1 MNQKA
6 KFSVFRSVNDHQL
19 FKSITIGQMEEWA
32 KSPGVGEKEV
42 APVIAPHDGTGKTK
56 KSAEASQYWA
66 IVVDHDEGNVD
77 ESQILSLYGGV
88 AHIAFTT
95 SSHLQ
100 DGKGSRWKVLLPLLS
115 PLGVDDYFSI
125 ARGASIVMGGDKS
138 QARVQQIFYA
148 PNKVSHDA
156 PYKSFSNT
164 DLPAIN
170 IKSGLGLGF
179 FDVGK
184 EAEEKENIIAVG
196 CLPKAYKGENEN
208 GGVIGQFNQNYEP
221 GNILEANSYKKAG
234 KRWRCPNST
243 SGIPGVIMLPDSEPA
258 RVYSHHGSDP
268 LADGHSHDAFSVFCQ
283 VEHNGNMAAAV
294 SSAAKLLGIDRE
306 PLALDEQSQKMVDG
320 IMGKTVKNLSDH
332 VKPKEER
339 KPEVITA
346 PHPGPL
352 PVGALRDAEQ
362 WIASGVHTVKKDALT
377 QSVLAFA
384 CSVTSRRYV
393 THDGQPAAAYL
404 GVTDSS
410 LSGVRL
416 LTNPVATLCAKLGE
430 RNALHTGDISTR
442 QAVYRHLFRHPRLFW
457 VTDTYG
463 TLVQGAKR
471 QTNGAYEGVLSA
483 LQKCYSGDTQYLD
496 PEAAGVVGQKMR
508 TISECDIH
516 SPSITVLA
524 FISEAHLDSMASR
537 NEYGRGTLH
546 DMAIIPGGDVMQGH
560 HPERG
565 KPIPKSVAA
574 LVKSLADVKGMAGA
588 EQNCGI
594 EPSVTVVEWEKTTVS
609 KMVRDWRDKMYAYM
623 DVDARSQYKGFVYGY
638 RETAIRL
645 AACLSSWESPEYPVV
660 TPKIMQWCLTW
671 CERCLRLAMPR
682 LEVSSRDA
690 DGKPATMQLVLE
702 VLMSNKTPLTARD
715 IGQKCFSFRKLLT
728 DEKEAMLNSLADDG
742 VVIASKDGRS
752 NKYLIASK

>member
-1 MNQKA
+1 MEGNAKNYMKKGWALCAIPPNSKAPSGIGWQKKGATLAQCIDNIGLIHRLSGTCAIDIDNLKHSRTALEAIGVDMDALLDEGVQISSGRDNRA
-6 KFSVFRSVNDHQL
+6 KL
-19 FKSITIGQMEEWA
+19 LYK
-32 KSPGVGEKEV
+32 
-42 APVIAPHDGTGKTK
+42 APHDLPQKRHALSWPDIGCVIEFRAGDTQDLLPKSIHPDTGK
-56 KSAEASQYWA
+56 
-66 IVVDHDEGNVD
+66 
-77 ESQILSLYGGV
+77 
-88 AHIAFTT
+88 
-95 SSHLQ
+95 
-100 DGKGSRWKVLLPLLS
+100 
-115 PLGVDDYFSI
+115 
-125 ARGASIVMGGDKS
+125 
-138 QARVQQIFYA
+138 
-148 PNKVSHDA
+148 
-156 PYKSFSNT
+156 PYKWIGDWENLP
-164 DLPAIN
+164 DLPFNLLNAWQN
-170 IKSGLGLGF
+170 W
-179 FDVGK
+179 
-184 EAEEKENIIAVG
+184 EIAKDAMKDACPWAKQDTSRIPTGVK
-196 CLPKAYKGENEN
+196 PKAYKGENEN

-243 SGIPGVIMLPDSEPA
+243 SGIPGVIMLPDSDPA

-294 SSAAKLLGIDRE
+294 SSAAKLLGIERE
-306 PLALDEQSQKMVDG
+306 SAPLDEQSQKMVDG
-320 IMGKTVKNLSDH
+320 IMGKNVQKLSDH

-393 THDGQPAAAYL
+393 THDSQPAAAYL

-546 DMAIIPGGDVMQGH
+546 DMAIIPGGDILQGH

-565 KPIPKSVAA
+565 KPIPKSVTA
-574 LVKSLADVKGMAGA
+574 LVKALADVKGMAGA

-594 EPSVTVVEWEKTTVS
+594 EPSVTVVEWEKSTVS
-609 KMVRDWRDKMYAYM
+609 KMVKEWRDKMYAYM
-623 DVDARSQYKGFVYGY
+623 NIDARSQYKGFVYGY

-645 AACLSSWESPEYPVV
+645 AACLASWESPEYPVV

-671 CERCLRLAMPR
+671 CERCLRLTMPR

-690 DGKPATMQLVLE
+690 DGKPDTMQLVLE
-702 VLMSNKTPLTARD
+702 VLMNNKTPLTARD

-742 VVIASKDGRS
+742 VVIASKDGRA

>member
-1 MNQKA
+1 MIKKQAQEYIENGWSLCDVRKGTKVPSGKTWQKKGISADECTNNIGIIHRLSGTCTIDIDNLEHSRTALEAIGVDMDALLSEGVQISSGRDNRA
-6 KFSVFRSVNDHQL
+6 KLIYKAPPELPAKRHALSWPDIGCVIEFRAGGTQDVL
-19 FKSITIGQMEEWA
+19 PPSIHPDTGKPYQWIGDWEKLPDLPFNLLNAWQNWEIAKDAMKDACPWA
-32 KSPGVGEKEV
+32 KQDTSRIPTGVK
-42 APVIAPHDGTGKTK
+42 
-56 KSAEASQYWA
+56 
-66 IVVDHDEGNVD
+66 
-77 ESQILSLYGGV
+77 
-88 AHIAFTT
+88 
-95 SSHLQ
+95 
-100 DGKGSRWKVLLPLLS
+100 
-115 PLGVDDYFSI
+115 
-125 ARGASIVMGGDKS
+125 
-138 QARVQQIFYA
+138 
-148 PNKVSHDA
+148 
-156 PYKSFSNT
+156 
-164 DLPAIN
+164 
-170 IKSGLGLGF
+170 
-179 FDVGK
+179 
-184 EAEEKENIIAVG
+184 
-196 CLPKAYKGENEN
+196 PKAYKGENEN

-243 SGIPGVIMLPDSEPA
+243 SGIPGVIMLPDSDPA

-320 IMGKTVKNLSDH
+320 IMGKNVQKLSDH

-393 THDGQPAAAYL
+393 THDSQPAAAYL

-546 DMAIIPGGDVMQGH
+546 DMAIIPGGDILQGH

-565 KPIPKSVAA
+565 KPIPKSVTA
-574 LVKSLADVKGMAGA
+574 LVKALADVKGMAGA

-594 EPSVTVVEWEKTTVS
+594 EPSVTVVEWEKSTVS
-609 KMVRDWRDKMYAYM
+609 KMVKEWRDKMYAYM

-645 AACLSSWESPEYPVV
+645 AACLASWESPEYPVV

-671 CERCLRLAMPR
+671 CERCLRLTMPR
-682 LEVSSRDA
+682 LEVSSRDT
-690 DGKPATMQLVLE
+690 DGKPDTMQLVLE
-702 VLMSNKTPLTARD
+702 VLMNNKTPLTARD

-742 VVIASKDGRS
+742 VVIASKDGRA

>member
-1 MNQKA
+1 MEGNAKNYIEKGWALCAIPPNSKAPSGIGWQKRCATLAQCTDNIGLIHRLSGTCTIDIDNLEHSRTALEAIGVDVDALLDEGVQISSGRDNRA
-6 KFSVFRSVNDHQL
+6 KLIYKAPPELPAKRHALSWPDIGCVIEFRAGDTQDVL
-19 FKSITIGQMEEWA
+19 PPSIHPDTGKPYQWIGDWEKLPDLPFALLNAWQNWEIAKDAMKDAGPWA
-32 KSPGVGEKEV
+32 KQDTSRIPSGVK
-42 APVIAPHDGTGKTK
+42 
-56 KSAEASQYWA
+56 
-66 IVVDHDEGNVD
+66 
-77 ESQILSLYGGV
+77 
-88 AHIAFTT
+88 
-95 SSHLQ
+95 
-100 DGKGSRWKVLLPLLS
+100 
-115 PLGVDDYFSI
+115 
-125 ARGASIVMGGDKS
+125 
-138 QARVQQIFYA
+138 
-148 PNKVSHDA
+148 
-156 PYKSFSNT
+156 
-164 DLPAIN
+164 
-170 IKSGLGLGF
+170 
-179 FDVGK
+179 
-184 EAEEKENIIAVG
+184 
-196 CLPKAYKGENEN
+196 PKAYKGENEN

-243 SGIPGVIMLPDSEPA
+243 SGIPGVIMLPDSDPA

-283 VEHNGNMAAAV
+283 IEHNGNMAAAV

-671 CERCLRLAMPR
+671 CERCLRLTMPR

-690 DGKPATMQLVLE
+690 DGKPDTMQLVSE
-702 VLMSNKTPLTARD
+702 VLINTIAPMTKRD
-715 IGQKCFSFRKLLT
+715 IARKCFAFKKLS
-728 DEKEAMLNSLADDG
+728 DEEKDAMLSALIDG
-742 VVIASKDGRS
+742 GGIFVSMDGKVA
-752 NKYLIASK
+752 KYLTSSK